1 MLKGFAFSC
10 VACCTAECITCPID
24 VVKTRLQL
32 SGELGAK
39 KMYGGVF
46 DAVKQISRK
55 EGVRALWKGLSPA
68 LIRQMTYGSARYG
81 SYEPIKKRLGVD
93 SSGNCPL
100 WKKILAGAI
109 SGTCSSAFAVPSDV
123 LKVRM
128 MADNTSDPNKRPKMA
143 KIIRDIIKPTIRT
156 MIDLGYPF
164 KGFLYAGVMFTK
176 KGIYLI
182 EYNVRLGDPEC
193 QAVLGRLRTDFID
206 ICLAIKNKTLSNLKV
221 EKLKKKVAC
230 IVLASKGYPEKYSKN
245 IEIFGIN
252 SSKGNNNIKIYH
264 AGTIRDNSGKILT
277 NGGRVLNIIGKA
289 DTMKS
294 ALELAYGACKKIY
307 WKGCLYRRDIGS

>member
-143 KIIRDIIKPTIRT
+143 KIIRDIIKNDGIFGFYRGTIPAASRACVGAMSELAIYDDVKQGILKYVFIEST
-156 MIDLGYPF
+156 GSSIKVHVTAALVAGIVSCWCMNPF
-164 KGFLYAGVMFTK
+164 DVARSRLMNSSATEGKYNNMLDCFTKTAKSEGALALWKGFGPNYARIGPRVVIIFVVLEQLRDMF
-176 KGIYLI
+176 
-182 EYNVRLGDPEC
+182 D
-193 QAVLGRLRTDFID
+193 
-206 ICLAIKNKTLSNLKV
+206 
-221 EKLKKKVAC
+221 
-230 IVLASKGYPEKYSKN
+230 
-245 IEIFGIN
+245 
-252 SSKGNNNIKIYH
+252 
-264 AGTIRDNSGKILT
+264 
-277 NGGRVLNIIGKA
+277 
-289 DTMKS
+289 
-294 ALELAYGACKKIY
+294 
-307 WKGCLYRRDIGS
+307 